1 MKLPDDMVER
11 AAESLCNNI
20 GPEFDAWHWD
30 RTEDGEQHRV
40 QWRIDARAALEA
52 ALSECATG
60 IAVGYLPNSMAL
72 ELKVGTHQNAAIVGR
87 HFALVPLG
95 D

>member
-1 MKLPDDMVER
+1 MKLSAQMVER
-11 AAESLCNNI
+11 AAESLCNSI

-52 ALSECATG
+52 ALSECTTG
-60 IAVGYLPNSMAL
+60 LVTGYLPNSMVL
-72 ELKVGTHQNAAIVGR
+72 ELKGTPQNAGIVGR
-87 HFALVPLG
+87 HFALLPLE